1 MLRVTI
7 PALTHRRELEINDAS
22 TQRNGAEPVNGQ
34 EKLNHHHHEVAC

>member
-7 PALTHRRELEINDAS
+7 PVLTHRRELPINDAS

-34 EKLNHHHHEVAC
+34 EKLNHHHHEVAS